1 MKRIL
6 IIEREFGSGGGIIAA
21 RAAHRL
27 GWKLFDHALTR
38 EIARL
43 ARVPPEVCQRREE
56 RVDSRL
62 YRLAKVFWHGSHER
76 GLSLP
81 GPEIFDTDRFVQ
93 LAQHVVEQVAAAGQ
107 CVIVGRGAPHFLRQR
122 TDTFCVFLYAP
133 REFKIQSVLAQVKNE
148 PEAIELVA
156 PHELKVQPMQARIKT
171 EAEAIE
177 LVDTVDRHRIEFVKH
192 YFGMEWPSR
201 QLYHA
206 MLNTALGEEATVD
219 AILYLLEAA
228 NRREAAVTS

>member
-6 IIEREFGSGGGIIAA
+6 IIEREFGCGGGVIAA
-21 RAAHRL
+21 KAAQRL
-27 GWKLFDHALTR
+27 SWQLFDRALTQ

-43 ARVPPEVCQRREE
+43 AKVPPEVCQRREE
-56 RVDSRL
+56 RVDSGL
-62 YRLAKVFWHGSHER
+62 YRLAKAFWHGSHER
-76 GLSLP
+76 GLQSP
-81 GPEIFDTDRFVQ
+81 GSEVFDTDRFVQ
-93 LAQHVVEQVAAAGQ
+93 LAQHVVEQAAAAGQ

-133 REFKIQSVLAQVKNE
+133 REFKIQNVRARVKSE

-156 PHELKVQPMQARIKT
+156 PRELKIQRVRGRIKT

-177 LVDTVDRHRIEFVKH
+177 LVDTVDRHRMEFVKH
-192 YFGMEWPSR
+192 YFGTEWPR
-201 QLYHA
+201 RHLYHA
-206 MLNTALGEEATVD
+206 MLNTALGEDATVD